1 MTTMEAI
8 KLFRSVER
16 MVFVIAAD
24 QEMVRDA
31 IAASLGASSRS
42 ERFAKRYLDKIVQ
55 LQSPCRGWHHMKPRR
70 TSDYFSRE
78 ASASTNS
85 SPPL

>member
-1 MTTMEAI
+1 MVTDGHEPFDTTRHSLFFADAFALVSGTS
-8 KLFRSVER
+8 KLFLSVER

-31 IAASLGASSRS
+31 IAVSLGASSRS

-55 LQSPCRGWHHMKPRR
+55 LPVSLPRL
-70 TSDYFSRE
+70 
-78 ASASTNS
+78 A
-85 SPPL
+85 PH